1 MSVVEKFLSP
11 GEEEEIVEAI
21 RIAENKTS
29 GEIRV
34 HLEPSCG
41 KDALT
46 RAKEI
51 FHWLKMDNTKEG
63 NGVLIYVAIKDHT
76 FAIYGDEGINKVVP
90 VNFWDSTK
98 EVIQS
103 NFKLKKFKQGL
114 IEGVL
119 KAGEQLQKHFPWDH
133 EGSKNQLSDQISKG

>member
-1 MSVVEKFLSP
+1 MPVVENFLSP
-11 GEEEEIVEAI
+11 EDEEEIVEAI

-29 GEIRV
+29 GEIRI

-41 KDALT
+41 TDALN

-51 FHWLKMDNTKEG
+51 FHWLKMDNTKEA
-63 NGVLIYVAIKDHT
+63 NGVLIYVAVKDHT
-76 FAIYGDEGINKVVP
+76 FAVYGDEGINKVVP
-90 VNFWDSTK
+90 SNFWDSTK
-98 EVIQS
+98 EIILS
-103 NFKLKKFKQGL
+103 HFKLKKFKQGL

-133 EGSKNQLSDQISKG
+133 QDSGNQLS

>member
-1 MSVVEKFLSP
+1 MSVAENFLSP
-11 GEEEEIVEAI
+11 EDEEEIVEAI

-29 GEIRV
+29 GEIRI

-41 KDALT
+41 KNPLT

-63 NGVLIYVAIKDHT
+63 NGVLIYVAVKDHT
-76 FAIYGDEGINKVVP
+76 FAVYGDEGINKLVP
-90 VNFWDSTK
+90 ANFWDSTK
-98 EVIQS
+98 EIMQS

-133 EGSKNQLSDQISKG
+133 KDSDNQLSDEISKG